1 MPRRNAARKADSKQ
15 GFKGRIWLTVVLA
28 ILLIMVAVT
37 RCTPHRT
44 RVGESG
50 QVMVVQATQ

>member
-1 MPRRNAARKADSKQ
+1 MPKRNAARNADPKQ
-15 GFKGRIWLTVVLA
+15 HFKGRIWLTVVLA

-44 RVGESG
+44 GAGEFG